1 MDPSDPRLR
10 DAFDPERFRAEGHR
24 AIDLLA
30 DYLARALAGGPGL
43 PVLPRRPP
51 AELLAQ
57 WPAQFAAGPSGDD
70 VAALLPRVLAG
81 STHLH
86 HPRYVG
92 HQVTSPLPVAA
103 LWEMVSAL
111 LNNGMAVYE
120 MGPVGTA
127 MEQSL
132 LRWMA
137 GLLGLGAAA
146 DGVLTSG
153 GSLGNLTALL
163 AARQAK
169 AGFDLWGRGAH
180 AGPPLALLA
189 CEQAHYSVR
198 RAAAILG
205 LGEAGVVPVPA
216 DERFRMRP
224 DRLDQ
229 ARRAALAAGRRPFA
243 VVASAGSTAT
253 GAFDPLE
260 AVADF
265 CGEHG
270 LWLHVDGAHGA
281 AVALS
286 ERLRPLVAGIGRADS
301 VVWDAHKMLLVP
313 ALATAVLFREGGRSH
328 ATFAQE
334 ASYLYA
340 GDGADENALDLGT
353 RTFECTKRMLGLALY
368 TALRRHG
375 TGFFAAYLERCVDL
389 AASFAARLREAPDF
403 ELATE
408 PACNIVC
415 FRLTPAGVG
424 RGPALDALQERL
436 RRRILDGG
444 GFYLVQ
450 TRLPAGVF
458 LRTTLIH
465 PLTGEADL
473 DALLAAVRD
482 AGRAEAA

>member
-1 MDPSDPRLR
+1 MDPRDSRLR

-30 DYLARALAGGPGL
+30 DYLARALAGAAGL
-43 PVLPRRPP
+43 PVLPWRPLGELR
-51 AELLAQ
+51 AE
-57 WPAQFAAGPSGDD
+57 WPSEFASGSSGDD

-127 MEQSL
+127 MERGL

-137 GLLGLGAAA
+137 ALLGLGAAA

-169 AGFDLWGRGAH
+169 AGFDAWGHGAH
-180 AGPPLALLA
+180 AGPPLAILA
-189 CEQAHYSVR
+189 CDQAHYSVR

-205 LGEAGVVPVPA
+205 LGEAGVVAVPA

-224 DRLDQ
+224 ERLDE
-229 ARRAALAAGRRPFA
+229 ARRAAQAAGRRPFA

-253 GAFDPLE
+253 GAFDPLD

-265 CGEHG
+265 CAAHD

-281 AVALS
+281 ALALS

-313 ALATAVLFREGGRSH
+313 ALATAVLFRDGRRAH

-340 GDGADENALDLGT
+340 AGEPDQEAPDLGT

-368 TALRRHG
+368 TALRRYG
-375 TGFFAAYLERCVDL
+375 TGFFAEYVERCVDL
-389 AASFAARLREAPDF
+389 AAGFARRLREAPDF

-415 FRLTPAGVG
+415 FRWTPDGVVAGPG
-424 RGPALDALQERL
+424 LDALQERL
-436 RRRILDGG
+436 RRRILEQG

-450 TRLPAGVF
+450 TRLSAGTF

-473 DALLAAVRD
+473 DALLAAIRA

>member
-1 MDPSDPRLR
+1 MDPRDLPLR

-30 DYLARALAGGPGL
+30 DYLAQALAGAPGL
-43 PVLPRRPP
+43 PVLPWRPLRELRADWP
-51 AELLAQ
+51 AE
-57 WPAQFAAGPSGDD
+57 FAAGPSSDD
-70 VAALLPRVLAG
+70 VSALLPRVLAG

-103 LWEMVSAL
+103 VWEMVSAL

-127 MEQSL
+127 IERSL
-132 LRWMA
+132 LSWMA
-137 GLLGLGAAA
+137 GLLDLGAAA

-169 AGFDLWGRGAH
+169 AGFDVWSRGAQ
-180 AGPPLALLA
+180 AGPPLAILA
-189 CEQAHYSVR
+189 GEQAHYSVR

-205 LGEAGVVPVPA
+205 LGEAGVVAVPA
-216 DERFRMRP
+216 DERFRMRA
-224 DRLDQ
+224 DRLEE

-265 CGEHG
+265 CAAHD

-286 ERLRPLVAGIGRADS
+286 ERLRPLIAGIGRADS

-313 ALATAVLFREGGRSH
+313 ALATAVLFRDGRRSR

-340 GDGADENALDLGT
+340 AGESDAEAPDLGT

-368 TALRRHG
+368 TALRRYG
-375 TGFFAAYLERCVDL
+375 TRFFATYLERCVDL
-389 AASFAARLREAPDF
+389 ASALARRLREASDF

-408 PACNIVC
+408 PSCNIVC
-415 FRLTPAGVG
+415 FRWTPRGVAP
-424 RGPALDALQERL
+424 GPGLDGLQERL
-436 RRRILDGG
+436 RRHILDRG

-465 PLTGEADL
+465 PLTREADL
-473 DALLAAVRD
+473 DALLSAVRD